1 MSKPKFID
9 DREKLEKLA
18 PVLKAPL
25 KRQVFVC
32 TGKSCK
38 AVGSEEV
45 KDAFARELE
54 GRGIRQGKD
63 TKGRNPMGEVV
74 LTECSSVGFCTIG
87 PAVLIYPEGTWYAQV
102 TVDDVPE
109 IVERHIE
116 KGEIVERLALL
127 ELPVPAGDQDPE

>member
-109 IVERHIE
+109 IVEKHIE